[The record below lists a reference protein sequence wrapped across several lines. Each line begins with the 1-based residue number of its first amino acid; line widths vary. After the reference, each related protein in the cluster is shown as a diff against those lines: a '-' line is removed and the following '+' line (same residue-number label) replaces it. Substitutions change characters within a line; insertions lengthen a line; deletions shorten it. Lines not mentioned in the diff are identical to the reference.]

1 MWGCKDF
8 VQELAQIEKLLSF
21 QPQEG
26 LQKSL
31 VGTLMK
37 KLEHADKLQA
47 SEYVG
52 MLEGLQNCG
61 LADNV
66 KAELQNYLLERAASN
81 NESGNKLVKMPQLLE
96 NPAAYLTKSELVS
109 LMQGPIGE
117 VPLIIARRLRT
128 IGLTS
133 LKENTKKSCVAL
145 NVQAMLWQNHGQPS
159 AKTVYGMAQSFVGVF
174 HDLDVKS
181 AVAPLKNYPRNPNDL
196 GIQWVQKAYA
206 GEQPSCADLPQLQ
219 LLRKNCP
226 VRKSSKL
233 LQGGACGQGAS
244 SESGYHAPCTT
255 MRACGSMITNISI
268 VHVTYDSPIPEYV
281 SHRCARLK
289 THQQTVAAER
299 RKERPPVVRLSCVLI
314 G

>member
-1 MWGCKDF
+1 MSSAVACRAMWGRKDF

-37 KLEHADKLQA
+37 KLEHADNLQA

-52 MLEGLQNCG
+52 VLEGLQSCG

-109 LMQGPIGE
+109 LTQGPIGE
-117 VPLIIARRLRT
+117 VPLVIARRLRT

-145 NVQAMLWQNHGQPS
+145 HVQAMLWQKP
-159 AKTVYGMAQSFVGVF
+159 
-174 HDLDVKS
+174 
-181 AVAPLKNYPRNPNDL
+181 
-196 GIQWVQKAYA
+196 
-206 GEQPSCADLPQLQ
+206 
-219 LLRKNCP
+219 
-226 VRKSSKL
+226 
-233 LQGGACGQGAS
+233 
-244 SESGYHAPCTT
+244 
-255 MRACGSMITNISI
+255 
-268 VHVTYDSPIPEYV
+268 
-281 SHRCARLK
+281 
-289 THQQTVAAER
+289 
-299 RKERPPVVRLSCVLI
+299 
-314 G
+314 